1 MADQAQPF
9 ARQGAF
15 ELVTV
20 STTEVRVDRYEG
32 FREFVDNRSAA
43 LSRVAYLLTGDFHLA
58 QDLLQ
63 SALAKT
69 AAHWRR
75 IRHGN
80 PDAYVRRVLFHE
92 HASAWRRRRVS
103 ESFAAEPPPQ
113 LVHDPALD
121 ATLRLDVLRALARL
135 PPRQRAV
142 IVLRFYEDLTEVQIA
157 EVLDVTVG
165 TVKRAKH
172 DALNRLRTHAPELL
186 DESGQATPDLGSREV
201 AT

>member
-1 MADQAQPF
+1 M
-9 ARQGAF
+9 
-15 ELVTV
+15 
-20 STTEVRVDRYEG
+20 DRYEG
-32 FREFVDNRSAA
+32 FREFVGSRSAA

-92 HASAWRRRRVS
+92 HASGWRRRRVA
-103 ESFAAEPPPQ
+103 ESLAAEPPHQ
-113 LVHDPALD
+113 LVRDPALD
-121 ATLRLDVLRALARL
+121 TTLRLDVLRALARL

-172 DALNRLRTHAPELL
+172 DALNRLRTDAPELL

>member
-1 MADQAQPF
+1 VVDGF
-9 ARQGAF
+9 DDGGA
-15 ELVTV
+15 
-20 STTEVRVDRYEG
+20 VDRYEG
-32 FREFVDNRSAA
+32 FREFVGGRSAA

-75 IRHGN
+75 IRDGN
-80 PDAYVRRVLFHE
+80 PDAYVRRVLYHE
-92 HASAWRRRRVS
+92 HVSGRRRRQVL
-103 ESFAAEPPPQ
+103 ETLAAEPSRH
-113 LVHDPALD
+113 VGFDPIPD
-121 ATLRLDVLRALARL
+121 ATLRLTVLRALARL

-172 DALNRLRTHAPELL
+172 DALNRLRTDAPELL
-186 DESGQATPDLGSREV
+186 DETGQARPDFGSREV